1 MAYPQESVIIVDGYS
16 TGIFYPPLLHKRGLS
31 IIHVRS
37 TPVDLKAPI
46 TEIANQALEK
56 TASFYSMHLDGTQ
69 PLDQL
74 CERLRP
80 TNPKAVI
87 PGCETGVELADQL
100 ADRLGLACNAID
112 LSHARRDKFKMYEA
126 CSKAGVSVLNYGLFD
141 SLDPLQNWV
150 EKHNNYPVVIKP
162 ARSAGADGLHFCHNR
177 EQVSQAFENI
187 LHSTS
192 MFGESNQAVIAQE
205 FARGYEIV
213 VNTVSCNGWH
223 RISDLWKYAKSETVD
238 GHSVYDGV
246 EIVQDFGKDT
256 DAVLQYTRSVLD
268 ALQITTGAAH
278 TEIMVTEKGP
288 ILIECGARP
297 MGGSFPQEI
306 IHSCLGYTQLEMS
319 IDAYLSPD
327 TFQTRWDYPYAL
339 QRYALFKFFSSLR
352 EGSLEAIPGATL
364 LAGLPS
370 VIGGNFIDCIE
381 NAQVERTI
389 DLLTSPA
396 QIFLCHKDRDIVLED
411 FHLIQSLEKEAQ
423 NFLFEMASI
432 DRGRNPQWFLE
443 LPDDIWLKP
452 EEMGK
457 ADADIIWDALD
468 LREGMEVLDCPCGDM
483 RVGLH
488 LAKRG
493 VKLTGIDV
501 NPRFIEKARRR
512 FQAEG
517 LTGDFMVSDMRDIH
531 YNHQFDAIVNWFNSF
546 GYFDIETDYYVLK
559 LFHKSLRPQGL
570 LLIEAPNRKN
580 IIQNTRNI
588 QQEDG
593 HELIRHWDEL
603 TERLY
608 APVEIIQNG
617 QKTNVVIGTRMYAMT
632 QYQLLF
638 RIAGFEVMAVY
649 DEHLNP
655 FNDDAQRMIFIVRK
669 DAKASTKR
677 G

>member
-16 TGIFYPPLLHKRGLS
+16 TGIFYPPLLHKKGLS

-46 TEIANQALEK
+46 TQIANQALEK

-74 CERLRP
+74 CEQLRP

-100 ADRLGLACNAID
+100 ADRLGLACNAIA

-126 CSKAGVSVLNYGLFD
+126 CSKAGISVLNYGLFD

-327 TFQTRWDYPYAL
+327 TFQIRWDYPYAL

>member
-126 CSKAGVSVLNYGLFD
+126 SSKSGVSVLNYGLFD
-141 SLDPLQNWV
+141 SLNPLQNWV

-655 FNDDAQRMIFIVRK
+655 FSDDAQRMIFIVRK

>member
-126 CSKAGVSVLNYGLFD
+126 CSKSGVSVLNYGLFD

-638 RIAGFEVMAVY
+638 RIAGFEVTAVY

>member
-126 CSKAGVSVLNYGLFD
+126 SSKSGVSVLNYGLFD

-150 EKHNNYPVVIKP
+150 EKNNNYPVVIKP

-669 DAKASTKR
+669 DAKALTKR